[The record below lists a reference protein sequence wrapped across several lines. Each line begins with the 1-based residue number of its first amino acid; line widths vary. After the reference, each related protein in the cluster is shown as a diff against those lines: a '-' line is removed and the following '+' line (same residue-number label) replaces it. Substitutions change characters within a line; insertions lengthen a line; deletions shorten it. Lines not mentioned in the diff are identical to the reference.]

1 MHQYPKQILTIP
13 QLVQSYIDAGMN
25 VPSVDEASEA
35 METIG
40 YYRLRGYC
48 FQWYNNA
55 SKQYASGTDFRNVL
69 KLYRFDTE
77 LSHLLF
83 EMASSIEVSLR
94 ARLTDALLTYNDAL
108 ILMDST
114 VFDDKTLYWKN
125 LGAVSGEIVRS
136 NDVFI

>member
-55 SKQYASGTDFRNVL
+55 SNMHPERI
-69 KLYRFDTE
+69 
-77 LSHLLF
+77 F
-83 EMASSIEVSLR
+83 EM
-94 ARLTDALLTYNDAL
+94 Y
-108 ILMDST
+108 
-114 VFDDKTLYWKN
+114 
-125 LGAVSGEIVRS
+125 
-136 NDVFI
+136 